1 VLYGVRARRLARRG
15 YPVPLHRIVLFAS
28 ALALFAVAEA
38 PGIER
43 LDEEHFAV
51 HMTQHLVIGDVAPL
65 LAALGLSGALVRPV
79 LATPAGRRLR
89 PLSDPLVVLPLWVAT
104 MVAWHVPRLFDAA
117 VDDDLVHGVQHA
129 CFVGAGLLLWSA
141 VLGPLPAPGA
151 MGHAARMAALA
162 VVWVTGGVVANVL
175 LWSGRVLYPAYGDGT
190 GALGEQRLGGGLM
203 LLEMSVTVLAGA
215 VIVGLAWMRDAERRQ
230 RVAETRA
237 HASPGR
243 T

>member
-1 VLYGVRARRLARRG
+1 
-15 YPVPLHRIVLFAS
+15 VPGHRIAFFTAGLTLFA
-28 ALALFAVAEA
+28 LAEA
-38 PGIER
+38 PGIHE
-43 LDEEHFAV
+43 LDEEHFAI

-65 LAALGLSGALVRPV
+65 LVAIGLSGALVRPV
-79 LATPAGRRLR
+79 LATAAGRRLR

-104 MVAWHVPRLFDAA
+104 MVAWHIPRLFDAA

-129 CFVGAGLLLWSA
+129 CFVAAGLLLWSA

-175 LWSGRVLYPAYGDGT
+175 LWSGRVLYPADGDGP

-203 LLEMSVTVLAGA
+203 LLEMSVTVVVAG
-215 VIVGLAWMRDAERRQ
+215 VLVGLAWMRDAERRQ

-237 HASPGR
+237 HATPGR